1 MDEKDK
7 QSALDKLSGTGV
19 AGGLGGAAL
28 LAGLG
33 AAARYSSRLGEEHS
47 ILSNPILLGAL
58 GAGLGY
64 AGGTALDNIKPDP
77 LAKETWSPGWGTG
90 GLLAGGGLYTIGAS
104 AAKKNADE
112 VIGSLVKTRKL
123 TSADIKKLTPKELNK
138 LITSLALRGRIVSDI
153 VNSDLQRLAKNVGVE
168 HKGLMRNFL
177 RYNAFSPRQALVRG
191 LFYDAPV
198 RLGTAAKGI
207 YGKVQPHLTTIQQH
221 MNKPSILNA
230 LKQLKQHMNKQSI
243 LKLLGGSI
251 GTTKSSLKTIGRT
264 VPKAAPVV
272 AALAGLGI
280 LGKKLLSDNED

>member
-7 QSALDKLSGTGV
+7 QSALDKLSGTGI

-33 AAARYSSRLGEEHS
+33 AAARYSSRPGEEHS

-64 AGGTALDNIKPDP
+64 AGGTALDKIKLDP
-77 LAKETWSPGWGTG
+77 PVKETWSPGWGTG

-112 VIGSLVKTRKL
+112 VVASLIRK
-123 TSADIKKLTPKELNK
+123 KKLTTEELNK
-138 LITSLALRGRIVSDI
+138 LIKSLALRGRVSKDI
-153 VNSDLQRLAKNVGVE
+153 INNKKFHGAAKNLGISSKGVL
-168 HKGLMRNFL
+168 HDFL
-177 RYNAFSPRQALVRG
+177 KYNAFSPKNALGRG
-191 LFYDAPV
+191 IFYDAPSRLLKGLTSIPGMIVKHPV
-198 RLGTAAKGI
+198 R
-207 YGKVQPHLTTIQQH
+207 
-221 MNKPSILNA
+221 
-230 LKQLKQHMNKQSI
+230 
-243 LKLLGGSI
+243 SI
-251 GTTKSSLKTIGRT
+251 G
-264 VPKAAPVV
+264 KAAPVV